1 MTEETAW
8 PMMVEER
15 DASGR
20 LRTQRW
26 QLSTETGFVHD
37 FVVDIFQRYWD
48 RLTFGPI
55 LDGIAYE
62 LTCPC
67 APDRFELS
75 GGYLTVGFGGPHFH
89 MCIGPGAW
97 PDTPEGRLR
106 MPGSASIFRSIDE
119 RSAPNSWSFELRD
132 GAGKPMMSIYF
143 DNPFLTG
150 PDQVTCTPEWERL
163 SMWRDIS
170 KRYLGL
176 EPDPF
181 DQTSMGFGWA
191 DVA

>member
-1 MTEETAW
+1 MDDKWPTMT
-8 PMMVEER
+8 EER
-15 DASGR
+15 DAGGR

-26 QLSTETGFVHD
+26 QLLTETGFLHD
-37 FVVDIFQRYWD
+37 FVVDIFRRYWD
-48 RLTFGPI
+48 RLIFGPI

-67 APDRFELS
+67 APDRFEVS
-75 GGYLTVGFGGPHFH
+75 GGYLTVGFRGPHFH

-97 PDTPEGRLR
+97 PDTPEGRQR

-119 RSAPNSWSFELRD
+119 RGAPNSWGFELRS
-132 GAGKPMMSIYF
+132 GSGNPMMSIYF

-150 PDQVTCTPEWERL
+150 PDQVACTPDWSRL

-170 KRYLGL
+170 KRYLDL
-176 EPDPF
+176 EADPF
-181 DQTSMGFGWA
+181 DETSMGFGWA